1 MIRKIKINT
10 LREALHK
17 LKADGKSIGFVPT
30 MGALHEGHLSL
41 ITASMQLA
49 DVTVASV
56 FINPTQFND
65 PKDLKKYP
73 KNLKSDLAMLSSH
86 HTHIVFTP
94 TAKEIYP
101 ANEKIDE
108 VSIPLN
114 GLDSLME
121 GKYRPGHFKGVV
133 QVVNKL
139 LNIVEPDHLFMGQK
153 DFQQLTIIRHMI
165 KTLSLSVKL
174 HSSPTIRENAGLAM
188 SSRNVRL
195 SHKTRAKACI
205 IYHTLREVKNIFRD
219 ESPDA
224 LQRFALEKLTIAP
237 FHPEYFEIVDGFTLQ
252 PVADWNQH
260 NFIVAC
266 TAVRVEGIRLIDNI
280 ILKDSSWV

>member
-1 MIRKIKINT
+1 MNRKIKINT
-10 LREALHK
+10 LREALYK
-17 LKADGKSIGFVPT
+17 IKANGKTIGFVPT

-41 ITASMQLA
+41 ITASMQIT

-56 FINPTQFND
+56 FVNPKQFND

-73 KNLKSDLAMLSSH
+73 RNLKSDLALLSSH
-86 HTHIVFTP
+86 QTHIVFTP

-101 ANEKIDE
+101 ENEKNDE
-108 VSIPLN
+108 VNFSFN
-114 GLDSLME
+114 GLDTLME

-165 KTLSLSVKL
+165 KMLSLPVKL
-174 HSSPTIRENAGLAM
+174 HSSPTIRENTGLAM

-205 IYHTLREVKNIFRD
+205 IYHTLSEAKKSFHTG
-219 ESPDA
+219 SPDA
-224 LQRFALEKLTIAP
+224 LQRLALEKLTIAP
-237 FHPEYFEIVDGFTLQ
+237 FRPEYFEIVDGFTLQ
-252 PVADWNQH
+252 PVTDWNQH
-260 NFIVAC
+260 DFIVAC

-280 ILKDSSWV
+280 ILKDLS